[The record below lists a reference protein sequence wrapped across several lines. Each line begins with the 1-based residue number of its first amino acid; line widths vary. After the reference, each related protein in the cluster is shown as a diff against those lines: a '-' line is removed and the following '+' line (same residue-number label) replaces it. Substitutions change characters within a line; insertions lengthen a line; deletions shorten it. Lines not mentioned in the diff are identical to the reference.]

1 MSRGGKVMPKLT
13 ISLDQ
18 CMPGMRVAE
27 AVRNL
32 DTGLIYLG
40 ENQELTVETIETL
53 KNLHF
58 VEVTILVNTW
68 DDVWKITKETRE
80 NYKKCTDTVQALFN
94 QITNDNIIDYE
105 GFKNVKSQMK
115 EAFKDN
121 YKIIGCIN
129 LFKYADS
136 YTYTHSINVALLSM
150 LIGKW
155 MKYGDQ
161 MVESLLIAGLLHD
174 IGKMKIDPTI
184 LNKPDKLTESEFEE
198 VKQHSRYSYELIQNN
213 KSISLDI
220 KIGILMHHE
229 KMDGSGYP
237 YGVYSENI
245 NDIAKVLAVADVY
258 DAMLSERPYQKK
270 HSPFDVMQLM
280 QEGVFG
286 KLDTKILLT
295 FLTNIASY
303 YIGTYVLLSDGQI
316 GEVVAI
322 NPACVHRP
330 IIKVQDKYINLYSDR
345 SINIIEIT

>member
-1 MSRGGKVMPKLT
+1 MPKLT
-13 ISLDQ
+13 IPLNE
-18 CMPGMRVAE
+18 CMPGMLVAE

-32 DTGLIYLG
+32 DNGLVYVG
-40 ENQELTVETIETL
+40 ENQELTAETIETL
-53 KNLHF
+53 KELSFN
-58 VEVTILVNTW
+58 EVTIFVNTW

-80 NYKKCTDTVQALFN
+80 SYKKCTDTVQVLLN
-94 QITNDNIIDYE
+94 QVTTDNVVDYE
-105 GFKNVKSQMK
+105 AFKNVKLQMQ
-115 EAFKDN
+115 EAFNDN

-155 MKYGDQ
+155 MKYGEQ
-161 MVESLLIAGLLHD
+161 MIESLLIAGLLHD
-174 IGKMKIDPTI
+174 IGKMKIDPKI

-198 VKQHSRYSYELIQNN
+198 IKQHSRYSYELLQYN

-295 FLTNIASY
+295 FLTNIATY
-303 YIGTYVLLSDGQI
+303 YIGTYVQLSNGQI

-322 NPACVHRP
+322 NPACVYRP
-330 IIKVQDKYINLYSDR
+330 IIKVQDKYIDLYTDH
-345 SINIIEIT
+345 SIHIIELT